1 MQIKARGATRE
12 HTLKTSVVVVLFGYS
27 KGART
32 VSGKCIKPF
41 QKSPEYSEGVVKD
54 QAVNHLRD
62 YYSWITSHRQ
72 AQFLADLYLS

>member
-32 VSGKCIKPF
+32 VSGKCIKGM
-41 QKSPEYSEGVVKD
+41 PEVLRRCLQGTRLSVTT
-54 QAVNHLRD
+54 RD
-62 YYSWITSHRQ
+62 YFSWITSHRQ